1 MRRSSDGSAPPRL
14 GRTGYFWAAASV
26 LALGLWSSG
35 SPSVLYPI
43 YADRWDLAPVV
54 VTSVFATYQ
63 LSLMVVLPLF
73 GNLSDLYGR
82 RRVMIVGIALIGL
95 SALVFALAPNV
106 VFLYAGR
113 VLQGAG
119 TGLTVGAATAALTE
133 NNPTAN
139 PRFASTTA
147 TVATATGLACALV
160 LSGVLAE
167 HFPLPLVW
175 SYIVLLGLAAVS
187 IIALVLSPDDRPA
200 ARARW
205 RPQAPYV
212 PAGMR
217 LGFLIATL
225 SAALAYCVGAL
236 FLSLGA
242 TMIDQFTA
250 LDDTAVV
257 GGLLGASAACIGL
270 TGLFL
275 GRARAGVLVAAGALA
290 TVLSVGLMAAA
301 SAFESLPLFFAWCI
315 VGGIAYSLAFTGGLG
330 VINRIAPDEHR
341 GAVLSLL
348 YLIAYSL
355 QAVAV
360 LGVGVLATAGS
371 LRVAVGIAAVVLAVV
386 CVTVLVLLLV
396 DRRARAR

>member
-1 MRRSSDGSAPPRL
+1 MHSSSRRPAPRL
-14 GRTGYFWAAASV
+14 GRRGYFWAAASV

-35 SPSVLYPI
+35 APSVLYPI
-43 YADRWDLAPVV
+43 YAEQWDLAPVV

-63 LSLMVVLPLF
+63 LTLMVVLPLL
-73 GNLSDLYGR
+73 GNLSDVYGR
-82 RRVMIVGIALIGL
+82 RWVMIAGIALIAL
-95 SALVFALAPNV
+95 SALVFAFAPNV
-106 VFLYAGR
+106 LFLYAGR

-133 NNPTAN
+133 NNPTGN
-139 PRFASTTA
+139 PRVASTTA

-175 SYIVLLGLAAVS
+175 SYIVLFVLALVS
-187 IIALVLSPDDRPA
+187 ITALVLSPDDRPA
-200 ARARW
+200 VRARW
-205 RPQAPYV
+205 SPQAPYV
-212 PAGMR
+212 PAGIR

-225 SAALAYCVGAL
+225 SVALAYCVGAI

-242 TMIDQFTA
+242 TMIDQFTTA
-250 LDDTAVV
+250 DDTAVV

-275 GRARAGVLVAAGALA
+275 GRARAGALVAAGALT
-290 TVLSVGLMAAA
+290 TVLSLGLMAAA

-348 YLIAYSL
+348 YLVAYIL
-355 QAVAV
+355 QALAAI
-360 LGVGVLATAGS
+360 GVGVLATAGTLS
-371 LRVAVGIAAVVLAVV
+371 GAVAIAAVVLAAV
-386 CVTVLVLLLV
+386 CVAVLALLLV
-396 DRRARAR
+396 DRRAGAA